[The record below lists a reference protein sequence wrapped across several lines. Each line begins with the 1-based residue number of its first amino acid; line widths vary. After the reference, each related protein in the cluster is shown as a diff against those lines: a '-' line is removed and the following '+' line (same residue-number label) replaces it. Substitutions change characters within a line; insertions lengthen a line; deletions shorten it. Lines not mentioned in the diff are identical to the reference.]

1 MKSERIKLCNKEVL
15 LWHPTEAVDDT
26 TLIPLDPLLTVE
38 GMREEIRNMTKCCVG
53 RVVSSHD
60 VELAKKSN
68 VGLRVIPARWV
79 TAFSG
84 SKGLA

>member
-1 MKSERIKLCNKEVL
+1 MH

-26 TLIPLDPLLTVE
+26 TLIPLDPSLTVE

-60 VELAKKSN
+60 VELAKKSKQEFCQRTRILESDT
-68 VGLRVIPARWV
+68 VL
-79 TAFSG
+79 
-84 SKGLA
+84 